1 MLEMLRELLKRTVEV
16 DCFVAQG
23 LAAAERV
30 GEHSQVVLAE
40 ADPALAPRP
49 TVAAR
54 VARLRT
60 RMRDLFIHGSYWTL
74 SPLSNQRRRD
84 LLQMSS
90 QH

>member
-1 MLEMLRELLKRTVEV
+1 MLEMLRELLARTVEV

-40 ADPALAPRP
+40 ADPVAAPRA
-49 TVAAR
+49 TVAAQ

-60 RMRDLFIHGSYWTL
+60 RMRDWFIHEGYWAH
-74 SPLSNQRRRD
+74 
-84 LLQMSS
+84 S
-90 QH
+90 Q